1 MMKYRQTNSTFIP
14 KENSNLSP
22 NTNMDNSG
30 VNLEDRKDLL
40 LQIEKLNKQIKELE
54 EEVKVKNLDLDYY
67 GNLVVSLED
76 EVERL
81 KDPTNKANTEKLSN
95 LNLELSNMEDE
106 NTELKRKVAAQG
118 EQLQLLY
125 ILLLFLFLI

>member
-1 MMKYRQTNSTFIP
+1 MKYRQTNSTFIP

>member
-1 MMKYRQTNSTFIP
+1 
-14 KENSNLSP
+14 
-22 NTNMDNSG
+22 MDNSG